1 MQIGVLALQGAFVE
15 HIAMLRRL
23 GVDAVPV
30 RLPTEL
36 DGLAGIVIPGG
47 ESTAIGKL
55 MDTYGLAEPLRE
67 RIAAG
72 LPAYG
77 TCAGMIL
84 MAASID
90 GGAAGQATLGGMDIA
105 VRRNAFGRQLDS
117 FERDV
122 AIPELGDEP
131 FHAVFIRAPAITHAG
146 PGVHVLAR
154 LDDGAIVAAQQ
165 GSQLVSAFHPELGG
179 DTRLHAHFAA
189 QCAAKA

>member
-1 MQIGVLALQGAFVE
+1 MKIGVLALQGAFIE

-23 GVDAVPV
+23 GVDAGPV

-55 MDTYGLAEPLRE
+55 MDSYGLAEPLRE

-72 LPAYG
+72 LPVYG

-84 MAASID
+84 MAATID
-90 GGAAGQATLGGMDIA
+90 GGVAGQSTLGGMDIA

-117 FERDV
+117 FEQDV

-131 FHAVFIRAPAITHAG
+131 FHAVFIRAPTITYAG
-146 PGVHVLAR
+146 PGVHALAR

-165 GSQLVSAFHPELGG
+165 GSQLVSAFHPELGD

-189 QCAAKA
+189 LCAARA